1 MLDTMTRCVM
11 VAVILT
17 MRANEF
23 VERASRLRDEGK
35 TQAAAGFFA
44 EAGRMSNLADSIL
57 MAADE
62 QGCGPTARA

>member
-1 MLDTMTRCVM
+1 MTRCVM
-11 VAVILT
+11 VAVMLT
-17 MRANEF
+17 MRAEEV
-23 VERASRLRDEGK
+23 VERATRLRDEGK